1 MNKIRDL
8 IVILIGYCICFYLM
22 MMSWNLMFEIN
33 IWLRLFFVD
42 VIATIFI
49 YLCSVL
55 FRNSS
60 WYDAYW
66 SVIPPFLLI
75 LVWTDFNADGN
86 FLRSV
91 LVFACVMLWAIRLTY
106 NWIRS
111 WDGFNHEDWRLSLI
125 HIWRCRRLE

>member
-49 YLCSVL
+49 SV
-55 FRNSS
+55 S
-60 WYDAYW
+60 Y
-66 SVIPPFLLI
+66 
-75 LVWTDFNADGN
+75 TH
-86 FLRSV
+86 
-91 LVFACVMLWAIRLTY
+91 LTLPT
-106 NWIRS
+106 NR
-111 WDGFNHEDWRLSLI
+111 EV
-125 HIWRCRRLE
+125 

>member
-8 IVILIGYCICFYLM
+8 IVILIGYCICFFLM
-22 MMSWNLMFEIN
+22 TMSWNLMFEIN

-75 LVWTDFNADGN
+75 LVWTDFNADGD

-91 LVFACVMLWAIRLTY
+91 LV
-106 NWIRS
+106 
-111 WDGFNHEDWRLSLI
+111 LSLI
-125 HIWRCRRLE
+125 HI